1 MLPAPV
7 APGPPPAARE
17 PSHLGVASA
26 RLRRTSAKSAG
37 GLPQSTDAVEGEVSL
52 VAQQPLHLAS
62 NQEPGNGG
70 ARGTRGS
77 RLGSHREERF
87 SFQRPRRE
95 QTEAVT
101 TIAALQENVA
111 ALTAFNQRE
120 KALSASLQAE
130 VAQLTKALKELNGR
144 NREIDR
150 RESWRTGS
158 SLNIARPAHSDDVG
172 LLPDIN
178 KTVTLEASTAALQ
191 QHTQMEVSYQRKVL
205 SLENRCTHL
214 MENNK
219 KLLTK
224 IQQLEK
230 NQTEA
235 DVQARTL
242 RQDSSRLATE
252 VETLNSTI
260 TSQSALVIGLRTTV
274 HKLSVRQVKLA
285 LSLHEQALTDLKRSL
300 ERCQS
305 ELGTVKQRE
314 KLLREEHDK
323 LKTAA
328 SHEKEAMMSKILG
341 FQQRLQQSDVAGGDV
356 ETLDLLTK
364 KLQKEN
370 AALLVDLETS
380 QSHRS
385 QLETRVRQLDQ
396 LSEEFLQVKR
406 VMETEENE
414 LQAELTAKQQ
424 ALDTSLQHQKDT
436 ELRAQQAEEQRG
448 SATANE
454 EELRRLLETRE
465 GEIETL
471 MQKLVQLEGELEQQ
485 TQRNTGLLDE
495 LHQVKGELQGMKLL
509 SQDETVQALQK
520 ARQKAA
526 THEALTLLN
535 EEKSA
540 LEDQLRIVQERL
552 DAGQEALL
560 DEKEAK
566 KQLTAALEANA
577 LTVEQLRKENSE
589 LRARAAQRELEGE
602 QADTVRGL
610 ESLRSEHRE
619 LRQSHDTINTVY
631 KALVSREKYKTEAF
645 QNQVRLLQNENGEL
659 SAKLEGF
666 CKDLVKE
673 RQVVDAQTLE
683 MAELNS
689 RVLSPDV
696 IRLLRKTQESLEQTM
711 TALMEAEHASE
722 SSFTCLQ
729 CVQLFVDPMTLAP
742 CGHTYC
748 AACLAKC
755 GAVDVPHTISCK
767 MCEAENV
774 RETECVFPNHALADL
789 TARFVFRQ
797 QSLASLT
804 SMCLSLRNGFANRT
818 STPQL
823 RPTQ

>member
-1 MLPAPV
+1 MLPAPA

-17 PSHLGVASA
+17 PGHLGVASA

-37 GLPQSTDAVEGEVSL
+37 GSPQSTDTAEGEASL
-52 VAQQPLHLAS
+52 AVQQPLRLAS
-62 NQEPGNGG
+62 NQESGNGG

-77 RLGSHREERF
+77 RLGSPHREERF

-95 QTEAVT
+95 QTEAAT

-111 ALTAFNQRE
+111 ALTAFGQRE
-120 KALSASLQAE
+120 KELSASLRAE
-130 VAQLTKALKELNGR
+130 VARLTKALEELNGR
-144 NREIDR
+144 NREVNRHAKQEKSDMSR
-150 RESWRTGS
+150 KQ
-158 SLNIARPAHSDDVG
+158 RPAHSDDAG
-172 LLPDIN
+172 LLPGIN
-178 KTVTLEASTAALQ
+178 RTATLVASTAALQ
-191 QHTQMEVSYQRKVL
+191 QHTQMEVSYQRK
-205 SLENRCTHL
+205 
-214 MENNK
+214 NNK
-219 KLLTK
+219 KLLAK
-224 IQQLEK
+224 IQQLEN

-235 DVQARTL
+235 DAQARML
-242 RQDSSRLATE
+242 RQDNSRLVTE
-252 VETLNSTI
+252 AETLSSTI

-274 HKLSVRQVKLA
+274 HKLSVRQ
-285 LSLHEQALTDLKRSL
+285 
-300 ERCQS
+300 
-305 ELGTVKQRE
+305 

-328 SHEKEAMMSKILG
+328 SHEKEAMMSKILE

-356 ETLDLLTK
+356 EALDLLAK

-370 AALLVDLETS
+370 AALMVDLETS
-380 QSHRS
+380 QSHCS
-385 QLETRVRQLDQ
+385 QLETRVMQLDR
-396 LSEEFLQVKR
+396 LSEEFIQVKR
-406 VMETEENE
+406 EMEMEKSE
-414 LQAELTAKQQ
+414 LQAELNAKQQ
-424 ALDTSLQHQKDT
+424 ALDTSLQRQKDA

-448 SATANE
+448 AVTANE
-454 EELRRLLETRE
+454 EELGLVLGTRE

-471 MQKLVQLEGELEQQ
+471 MRKLVQLEDELEHQ
-485 TQRNTGLLDE
+485 TQRSTGLLDE
-495 LHQVKGELQGMKLL
+495 LHQVKCELQGMKLL

-540 LEDQLRIVQERL
+540 LEGQLRLVQERL
-552 DAGQEALL
+552 EAGQVALL

-566 KQLTAALEANA
+566 KQLLAALEGNV

-589 LRARAAQRELEGE
+589 FRVRAAQRELEEE
-602 QADTVRGL
+602 QAETVKGL
-610 ESLRSEHRE
+610 ETLRSEHHK
-619 LRQSHDTINTVY
+619 LRQSHEAINTVY

-666 CKDLVKE
+666 WKDLVKE

-689 RVLSPDV
+689 RVLSPDA
-696 IRLLRKTQESLEQTM
+696 IRLLRKTQESLDQTV

-729 CVQLFVDPMTLAP
+729 CVQLFVDPVTLAP

-755 GAVDVPHTISCK
+755 GDVDVPSTISCQ

-818 STPQL
+818 STSQL
-823 RPTQ
+823 RPPQ